1 MKTLFDSFRKYI
13 NEASLGSYIKNS
25 TITLYHYSSA
35 NDEEITLDPQHF
47 GKSSYSRRERESST
61 IPRIFFYVDLSQREP
76 IVATGRN
83 LYAVNIHENMLYD
96 LYVDPEGYKEAA
108 RHPVYGLR
116 KGIELDDLLNKIKEK
131 YSGIFYTSG
140 QIDIVAWFEPITVK
154 KISDEERKKL
164 EG

>member
-1 MKTLFDSFRKYI
+1 
-13 NEASLGSYIKNS
+13 
-25 TITLYHYSSA
+25 
-35 NDEEITLDPQHF
+35 
-47 GKSSYSRRERESST
+47 
-61 IPRIFFYVDLSQREP
+61 
-76 IVATGRN
+76 
-83 LYAVNIHENMLYD
+83 MLYD
-96 LYVDPEGYKEAA
+96 LYTDPEGYKEVI